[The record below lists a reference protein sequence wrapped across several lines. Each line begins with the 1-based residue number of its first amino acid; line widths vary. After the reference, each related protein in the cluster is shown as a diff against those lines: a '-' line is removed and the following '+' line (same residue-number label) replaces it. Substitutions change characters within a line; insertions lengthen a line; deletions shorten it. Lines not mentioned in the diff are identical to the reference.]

1 MDPVWAVGALGHWA
15 RILGPRSLGAVTCIL
30 GPGRGSLLGRVTPFL
45 WHLSQAPAD
54 GGRGVAWVGSGWG
67 CLAALFWARL
77 AGRAWPRPTDCVSGG
92 GLMFM
97 GSGPLAQ
104 RVSLPPAR
112 LEPSLWL
119 RPQQV
124 AQERLSQVGLGVAA
138 PSSQSW
144 APAQAPK
151 DGSPLFLMDRLLGL
165 LLPLLLPPSRRP
177 LRFCP
182 TPLSLHLSW
191 ELSLDLCLWAPG
203 TPWWDTWWSREE
215 SPKAV

>member
-1 MDPVWAVGALGHWA
+1 MWAVGALGHWA
-15 RILGPRSLGAVTCIL
+15 LILGPRSLGAVTCIL

-45 WHLSQAPAD
+45 WRLSQAPAD
-54 GGRGVAWVGSGWG
+54 GGRGVAWVGSGWV

-77 AGRAWPRPTDCVSGG
+77 VGRAWPRPTDCVSGG

-138 PSSQSW
+138 PPPKAGHLLRLPRMGHPSFCWTDCWGSFCLSSC
-144 APAQAPK
+144 
-151 DGSPLFLMDRLLGL
+151 
-165 LLPLLLPPSRRP
+165 LLPDVHSDSTPPRSRCI
-177 LRFCP
+177 F
-182 TPLSLHLSW
+182 
-191 ELSLDLCLWAPG
+191 PG
-203 TPWWDTWWSREE
+203 S
-215 SPKAV
+215 